1 MLNSYERLCFECLFT
16 IQVLKRLS
24 LMSVL
29 LCYIKSTL
37 LFQAS
42 AFFNILWN
50 SYNHHVYKLAL

>member
-1 MLNSYERLCFECLFT
+1 MKDYVLNVPFFT
-16 IQVLKRLS
+16 IQVLKHMS

-42 AFFNILWN
+42 TLFNLLWN
-50 SYNHHVYKLAL
+50 SYNLHVYKLAL